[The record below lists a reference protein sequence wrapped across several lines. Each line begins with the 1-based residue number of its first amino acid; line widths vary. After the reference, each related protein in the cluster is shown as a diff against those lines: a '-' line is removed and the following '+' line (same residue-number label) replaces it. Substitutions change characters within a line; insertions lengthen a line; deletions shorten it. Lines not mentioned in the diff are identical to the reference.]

1 MTPPVSRRTLL
12 AVAPA
17 SLLAADGA
25 AQTLVDGATAGVRL
39 VPGVHRIERDTVIR
53 SDVVLDPGARI
64 LLANNARLRFLGAF
78 AAPVAP
84 VFSGAGTVDLNASRT
99 IEAYPEWWGAD
110 GESGADC
117 ITAIDACL
125 AAHPVMRLGAHSYFV
140 SRTVAIERTNRRIV
154 GSGQRWYAAGSGTR
168 IVLTGKGDV
177 MRIGT
182 LRKPASINEFVQG
195 VMVSDLMLTRS
206 VPGGGGGHEAPAGL
220 RMRHCLSCD
229 VSRVHSAEN
238 SNGFALGGVVR
249 SYLRDCS
256 AFRSPAGGTASSVF
270 RGYAC
275 DGSVDIGLAGGNASI
290 YLVDCGAS
298 TGGQPRLT
306 ESVGLWLDH
315 AFADT
320 FAANFETAA
329 IATGI
334 RLSGRASGMSSALRR
349 TGHADVRILAPVLD
363 QCSSV
368 GIEISDLSD
377 HAMIDIADA
386 YVSPAPGA
394 KASISFDRA
403 RGLTTIRGGQ
413 ILCGLE
419 RGAPAI
425 LASDS
430 DGIDLAGLKILD
442 SHAPVR
448 MSRCRD
454 FSLGVA
460 INLPDG
466 GARGPAV
473 MLSDCADGVVTA
485 RVKGPAG
492 AFTAGVSVTGPG
504 TRSLAID
511 TSAIGAD
518 AVGGEQRRV
527 TWTGVANGAV
537 RLR

>member
-1 MTPPVSRRTLL
+1 MTLTRRTLL

-17 SLLAADGA
+17 SLIAADST
-25 AQTLVDGATAGVRL
+25 AQLLVDGATAGLRL
-39 VPGVHRIERDTVIR
+39 VSGVHRIERDTVIR

-78 AAPVAP
+78 AAPIAP
-84 VFSGAGTVDLNASRT
+84 VFSGAGEVDLNASRT

-110 GESGADC
+110 GESGVDC
-117 ITAIDACL
+117 IAAIDACL

-140 SRTVAIERTNRRIV
+140 SRTIAIERTNRRIV

-168 IVLTGKGDV
+168 IVLTGSGDV

-320 FAANFETAA
+320 YAANFETAA
-329 IATGI
+329 MATGI
-334 RLSGRASGMSSALRR
+334 RLSGHATGMRDGLLR
-349 TGHADVRILAPVLD
+349 TGHADVRLIAPVLD
-363 QCSSV
+363 QCSDI
-368 GIEISDLSD
+368 GIEVSDLSP

-386 YVSPAPGA
+386 YVTSSPTGRATL
-394 KASISFDRA
+394 SFDRA
-403 RGLTTIRGGQ
+403 RGLTTVRGGQ
-413 ILCGLE
+413 LLVGQGVATVGI
-419 RGAPAI
+419 AAT
-425 LASDS
+425 DS
-430 DGIDLAGLKILD
+430 DGLEFAGVKLLNYR
-442 SHAPVR
+442 SPLR
-448 MSRCRD
+448 MTRCRD

-473 MLSDCADGVVTA
+473 ALTDCADGIVTP

-492 AFTAGVSVTGPG
+492 AFAAGVSVTGPA

-518 AVGGEQRRV
+518 AVGGDQNRV
-527 TWTGVANGAV
+527 TWSGVANGAV

>member
-1 MTPPVSRRTLL
+1 MTLTRRTLL

-17 SLLAADGA
+17 SLIAADST
-25 AQTLVDGATAGVRL
+25 AQLLVDGATAGLRL
-39 VPGVHRIERDTVIR
+39 VSGVHRIERDTVIR

-64 LLANNARLRFLGAF
+64 LLANNARLQFLGAF
-78 AAPVAP
+78 AAPIAP

-117 ITAIDACL
+117 IAAIDACL

-140 SRTVAIERTNRRIV
+140 SRTIAIERTNRRIV

-168 IVLTGKGDV
+168 IVLTGSGDV

-229 VSRVHSAEN
+229 VSRVQSAEN

-320 FAANFETAA
+320 FAANFECAA

-334 RLSGRASGMSSALRR
+334 RLSGRASGMNAALRR

-386 YVSPAPGA
+386 YVTPAPGA

-448 MSRCRD
+448 MTRCRD

-466 GARGPAV
+466 GTRGPAV
-473 MLSDCADGVVTA
+473 ALTDCADGIVTA

-492 AFTAGVSVTGPG
+492 AFIAGVAITGSA

-518 AVGGEQRRV
+518 AVGGERNRV
-527 TWTGVANGAV
+527 TWSGVANGAV

>member
-1 MTPPVSRRTLL
+1 MTPAVSRRTLL

-17 SLLAADGA
+17 SLLAADGMAQSLGDTA
-25 AQTLVDGATAGVRL
+25 AGLRL
-39 VPGVHRIERDTVIR
+39 APGVHRIDRDTVIR

-64 LLANNARLRFLGAF
+64 VLTNNARLRFLGAF
-78 AAPVAP
+78 AAPIAP

-117 ITAIDACL
+117 VSAIEACL
-125 AAHPVMRLGAHSYFV
+125 AAHPITRLGAHSYFV
-140 SRTVAIERTNRRIV
+140 SRTIAIERHNRHLI
-154 GSGQRWYAAGSGTR
+154 GSGQRWIAPGSGTR
-168 IVLTGKGDV
+168 IVLTGGGDV

-182 LRKPASINEFVQG
+182 LRKPASINDFVQG
-195 VMVSDLMLTRS
+195 VMVSDLMLTRTVS
-206 VPGGGGGHEAPAGL
+206 SGGGGHEAPAGL
-220 RMRHCLSCD
+220 RLRHCLYAD

-238 SNGFALGGVVR
+238 TNGFALGGVVR
-249 SYLRDCS
+249 SYVRDCS

-275 DGSVDIGLAGGNASI
+275 DGSVDIGLAGGNASL
-290 YLVDCGAS
+290 YLVDCSAS

-320 FAANFETAA
+320 FAANFECAA

-334 RLSGRASGMSSALRR
+334 RLSGRASGMSAALRR
-349 TGHADVRILAPVLD
+349 TGHGDVRILAPVLD
-363 QCSSV
+363 QCSNI

-386 YVSPAPGA
+386 YVTPAPGA
-394 KASISFDRA
+394 KAAILFDRA
-403 RGLTTIRGGQ
+403 RGLTTVRGGQ

-419 RGAPAI
+419 RSAPAI

-430 DGIDLAGLKILD
+430 DGIEIAGVKILD
-442 SHAPVR
+442 SQEPVR

-460 INLPDG
+460 INLPNG

-473 MLSDCADGVVTA
+473 VLSDCADGTVTA

-492 AFTAGVSVTGPG
+492 AFPAGVSVTGSA

-511 TSAIGAD
+511 ISAIGAD
-518 AVGGEQRRV
+518 AVGGERNRV
-527 TWTGVANGAV
+527 MWSGVANGAV
-537 RLR
+537 SLR

>member
-1 MTPPVSRRTLL
+1 MTSSVTRRTLL

-17 SLLAADGA
+17 SLLAADA
-25 AQTLVDGATAGVRL
+25 IAQSLVDGAGGLRL
-39 VPGVHRIERDTVIR
+39 QPGVHRIDRDTVIR

-64 LLANNARLRFLGAF
+64 LLANNARLQFLVAF

-117 ITAIDACL
+117 IAAIDACL

-140 SRTVAIERTNRRIV
+140 SRTIAIERHNRHLI
-154 GSGQRWYAAGSGTR
+154 GSGQRWIAPGSGTR
-168 IVLTGKGDV
+168 IVLTGGGDV

-182 LRKPASINEFVQG
+182 LRKPGSINDFVQG
-195 VMVSDLMLTRS
+195 VMVSDLTLTRS
-206 VPGGGGGHEAPAGL
+206 VPAGGGGHEAPAGL
-220 RMRHCLSCD
+220 RMRYCLYVD

-238 SNGFALGGVVR
+238 INGFALGGVVR

-270 RGYAC
+270 HGFAC

-290 YLVDCGAS
+290 YLVDCAAS

-320 FAANFETAA
+320 YAANFETAA
-329 IATGI
+329 MATGI
-334 RLSGRASGMSSALRR
+334 RLSGRATGMRDSLLR

-363 QCSSV
+363 QCSDI
-368 GIEISDLSD
+368 GIEVSDLSP

-386 YVSPAPGA
+386 YVTSSSTGRVTL
-394 KASISFDRA
+394 SFDRA
-403 RGLTTIRGGQ
+403 RGLTSVRGGQ
-413 ILCGLE
+413 LLVGPGTAAVGIAATNSDGLE
-419 RGAPAI
+419 F
-425 LASDS
+425 
-430 DGIDLAGLKILD
+430 AGVKLLNYR
-442 SHAPVR
+442 SPVR
-448 MSRCRD
+448 MTRCRD
-454 FSLGVA
+454 FSLSVA

-466 GARGPAV
+466 GAGGPAV
-473 MLSDCADGVVTA
+473 LLSDCSDGTA
-485 RVKGPAG
+485 NARAKGPPAT
-492 AFTAGVSVTGPG
+492 FTAGVAVTGG
-504 TRSLAID
+504 TTRSLVVDASGI
-511 TSAIGAD
+511 SAA
-518 AVGGEQRRV
+518 AVGGEQNRV
-527 TWTGVANGAV
+527 TFAGVPANAV
-537 RLR
+537 RIR